1 MQIIADFLHDQY
13 HSTGRVRIK
22 THFVPYHGTGWFP
35 STLPAKRNVFMMNY
49 VMAGGAPRKHRIPPW
64 FTYEGHAGG
73 FNLSGLLRQEGLSI
87 GRRHL
92 STLMTRMG
100 IEAVNRKPYVSQAH
114 PAHEILQ
121 GVS

>member
-92 STLMTRMG
+92 SHPDDAHGHRG
-100 IEAVNRKPYVSQAH
+100 GESQALRQ
-114 PAHEILQ
+114 P
-121 GVS
+121 GTSGT